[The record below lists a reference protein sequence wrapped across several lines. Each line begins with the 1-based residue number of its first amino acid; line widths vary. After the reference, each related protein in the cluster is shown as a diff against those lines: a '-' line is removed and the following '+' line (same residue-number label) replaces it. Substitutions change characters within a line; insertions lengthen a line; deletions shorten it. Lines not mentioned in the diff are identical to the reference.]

1 MLLNIRDGRSK
12 RVAIK
17 GSTKDPFID
26 GNVLYFDYFI
36 VSM

>member
-1 MLLNIRDGRSK
+1 
-12 RVAIK
+12 VAIK

-36 VSM
+36 VSMWKS